1 MNCNISMRQE
11 ASDNFSGT
19 IGNST
24 KHVRN
29 SFSCANIR
37 LSIEKK
43 KSHASKHVFLIY
55 INLLSPGVESVGFRF
70 LHFRKWSLKRKRTK
84 KLAISKISSI
94 FA

>member
-1 MNCNISMRQE
+1 MNCDISMRQE

-29 SFSCANIR
+29 SFSCAKIR

-43 KSHASKHVFLIY
+43 KSHASKHVF
-55 INLLSPGVESVGFRF
+55 
-70 LHFRKWSLKRKRTK
+70 
-84 KLAISKISSI
+84 
-94 FA
+94 

>member
-55 INLLSPGVESVGFRF
+55 INIESRGRVGRF
-70 LHFRKWSLKRKRTK
+70 LISTFPEMVFKNK
-84 KLAISKISSI
+84 KNKKICHY
-94 FA
+94 